1 MNYCERIL
9 IFQLIFKFLLN
20 SLEYRILQV
29 LNCCLLLF
37 QLLLLFYMDKS
48 HCRRMLY
55 IPPLFFNAQD
65 NYSPPGDCCWLVQS
79 NEGQVIEKSGSIR
92 CLQGLI
98 KLLLTHLFSK
108 SVIIDD
114 NITWQLQ
121 KTNMW
126 PERLN

>member
-1 MNYCERIL
+1 
-9 IFQLIFKFLLN
+9 
-20 SLEYRILQV
+20 
-29 LNCCLLLF
+29 
-37 QLLLLFYMDKS
+37 
-48 HCRRMLY
+48 MLY
-55 IPPLFFNAQD
+55 IPPLFFNAQN
-65 NYSPPGDCCWLVQS
+65 NYLHPGDCCWLVES
-79 NEGQVIEKSGSIR
+79 NEGQVIEKSGSIQ

-114 NITWQLQ
+114 NITWQSQ